1 MIMSALMKPELY
13 FQPERKQ
20 KGEEAW
26 FCVVPD
32 AGDQAALQKLRSLH
46 HWLSE
51 LTQEADLWV
60 PCHTEHF
67 FAKIP
72 CSSLRFGDWG

>member
-46 HWLSE
+46 HWLS
-51 LTQEADLWV
+51 
-60 PCHTEHF
+60 
-67 FAKIP
+67 
-72 CSSLRFGDWG
+72 